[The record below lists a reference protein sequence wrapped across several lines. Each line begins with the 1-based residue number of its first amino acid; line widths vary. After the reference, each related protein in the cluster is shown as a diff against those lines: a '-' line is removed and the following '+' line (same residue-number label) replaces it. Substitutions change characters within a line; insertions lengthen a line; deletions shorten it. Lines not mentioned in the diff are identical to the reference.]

1 MSLITVP
8 ARAFFSFAFPCH
20 RRIEA
25 PKIDGNLRDWDDGFL
40 VPDLIGVD
48 GGKSFADVYMA
59 WSDAGVWFALEV
71 KNKRSYKVD
80 PRNFWQADC
89 FEVWL
94 DTRDMKDSH
103 RANRYC
109 HPFFFLPGGSGRD
122 GKGPIGRQTSI
133 DKAREQA
140 PPCPEE
146 EIKVGLRRLKRS
158 YQMEIFLPA
167 EGLNGFQPREFD
179 RLGFNYVVHDIEQGS
194 QSWSVDR
201 TPPFDGDPSRWGT
214 AQLRASTDLPNNGE
228 TP

>member
-1 MSLITVP
+1 MLFRSLEV
-8 ARAFFSFAFPCH
+8 
-20 RRIEA
+20 
-25 PKIDGNLRDWDDGFL
+25 
-40 VPDLIGVD
+40 
-48 GGKSFADVYMA
+48 GGK
-59 WSDAGVWFALEV
+59 GRPG
-71 KNKRSYKVD
+71 KTKYKVD

-94 DTRDMKDSH
+94 DTRDVKDGH

-109 HPFFFLPGGSGRD
+109 HHFFFLPGGSGRD

-146 EIKVGLRRLKRS
+146 AIKVGLRRLKRS

-167 EGLNGFQPREFD
+167 EGLNGYQPREFD
-179 RLGFNYVVHDIEQGS
+179 RLGFNYVLHDLELGS

-214 AQLRASTDLPNNGE
+214 AQLT
-228 TP
+228 